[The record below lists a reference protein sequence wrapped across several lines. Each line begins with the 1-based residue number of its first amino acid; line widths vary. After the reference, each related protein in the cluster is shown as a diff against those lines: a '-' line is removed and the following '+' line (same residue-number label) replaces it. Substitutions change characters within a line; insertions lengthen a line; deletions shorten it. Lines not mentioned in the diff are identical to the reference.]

1 MELIYTYLDGIG
13 IGNSIEIGLTKE
25 DVEYIC
31 HSGSND
37 DEVSE
42 VTEKEYVQTQLKQH
56 TRDKIYNIVDYQLAG
71 ETNDID
77 TREKA
82 EEYIVWL
89 AAWNIFDELEQE

>member
-13 IGNSIEIGLTKE
+13 IGNSIEMGLTKE

-42 VTEKEYVQTQLKQH
+42 VTMKEYVQTQLKKH
-56 TRDKIYNIVDYQLAG
+56 TRKKLYNIVDYQLAG
-71 ETNDID
+71 EANDID

-82 EEYIVWL
+82 ERYIVWL
-89 AAWNIFDELEQE
+89 AAWNISDELE